1 MFKIFAGISKL
12 GWRHGVGD
20 TLRGAGN
27 VDAVLTLPL
36 YAPKPG
42 TRAAPMFRIR
52 VSNRSCF
59 FEVRVHDSSRCTRGR
74 WQRLEKRSRPGGA
87 KAWSGLARKWK
98 LDAEKY
104 AQKNGSTVYD
114 WANDKGKN
122 KNECHTRA
130 NTDHLFP
137 RLSGG
142 NGRGRAGKGRPTS
155 ESILGFTPANGRKL
169 GREE

>member
-1 MFKIFAGISKL
+1 MFKIFAGVAKQ

-20 TLRGAGN
+20 TLRGAGK

-36 YAPKPG
+36 FAP
-42 TRAAPMFRIR
+42 RAGQLAPPMFRIR

-74 WQRLEKRSRPGGA
+74 WQRLEKISRPSNARG
-87 KAWSGLARKWK
+87 WSGLARKLT
-98 LDAEKY
+98 LDAEKF
-104 AQKNGSTVYD
+104 AQLHGSTVYD
-114 WANDKGKN
+114 WVNDKGKN
-122 KNECHTRA
+122 KNECRTRA
-130 NTDHLFP
+130 NTEHSFP

-142 NGRGRAGKGRPTS
+142 MGRGRAGKGRPTN
-155 ESILGFTPANGRKL
+155 EGVFGFTPANGRKL